1 MNKRIAYLGLDVHKN
16 SITMALFVKQRKEEE
31 FIKKVANNPKSFL
44 KLIKKLDKEYHLHV
58 CYEASG
64 CGYSIYRKLTRLG
77 IDCIVVAPSLIP
89 TDNKKVKTDKI
100 DAKKLGIY
108 LRAGLLTAINVP
120 DEQQERDRDL
130 IRFRI
135 FQTNELVRIK
145 QAICAFLLRKG
156 INYTDTK
163 PFTQKYINFIGTI
176 DLPYDDRLMLN
187 RLIGHYNYQKTLVNE
202 LTDDIEKLSQTDR
215 YKEKCDILCGFRGI
229 QTITA
234 MTLLTHIPDFRAF
247 PHPSKLTS
255 YIGLTSK
262 ENSSGDKVIKSGITK
277 QGSSILRKALVLAAQ
292 QYNRAEK
299 TGRHMLRKRKGLS
312 SPITALVQK
321 SDRRCKNKYFR
332 LINKGKNNNVAKTA
346 VARELVSFIWEAM
359 IVYYQG
365 ELKEAS

>member
-1 MNKRIAYLGLDVHKN
+1 
-16 SITMALFVKQRKEEE
+16 MALFIEQRKEEE
-31 FIKKVANNPKSFL
+31 FTKKVANNLSSLL
-44 KLIKKLDKEYHLHV
+44 KLIKKLKEEYHLRV

-64 CGYSIYRKLTRLG
+64 CGYSIYRKLIKHG

-100 DAKKLGIY
+100 DAIKLAIY
-108 LRAGLLTAINVP
+108 LRSGLLTAINVP

-156 INYTDTK
+156 ISYSDST
-163 PFTQKYINFIGTI
+163 PFTQSYVNFIGTVE
-176 DLPYDDRLMLN
+176 LPYDDRLMLN

-202 LTDDIEKLSQTDR
+202 LTDDIEKLSQTQR
-215 YKEKCDILCGFRGI
+215 YKEQCSILCGFRGI

-247 PHPSKLTS
+247 PHPSKLMS

-262 ENSSGDKVIKSGITK
+262 EYSSGEKSIKMGITK
-277 QGSSILRKALVLAAQ
+277 QGSSILRKALILSAQ
-292 QYNRAEK
+292 QYNKAEK
-299 TGRHMLRKRKGLS
+299 TGIHMLMKRKGLS
-312 SPITALVQK
+312 STIIALVQK
-321 SDRRCKNKYFR
+321 ADRRLKNKYFR
-332 LINKGKNNNVAKTA
+332 LVQKGKNSNIAKTA
-346 VARELVSFIWEAM
+346 VARELVSFIWESM
-359 IVYYQG
+359 IVYHQG
-365 ELKEAS
+365 EIKEAS